1 MALSASDFDV
11 FGSLELSENKSF
23 AIYSDGMN
31 ELIACEELGIGVGLI
46 GVGCGEL
53 GVGLIGVADSF
64 FKIS

>member
-1 MALSASDFDV
+1 
-11 FGSLELSENKSF
+11 LELSENKSF